1 MSEPTPK
8 LYRVEDCDSLSLE
21 DTQDLYRKFVSS
33 SQVEAISAFGFG
45 RELVD
50 YAEGSWF
57 YLRNGRK
64 ILDFTGG
71 FGVLNHG
78 HNHPRI
84 LKVRKEFQD
93 RKKLEVHKS
102 FFSPYLAALSH
113 NIAQLLPGD
122 LNVSYLPNSG
132 GESVEGAL
140 KMAYKYHQG
149 KRHCVLHADIS
160 FHGKLIGSG
169 SVTGSRETPYEFQKI
184 PHVETFC
191 YDDLES
197 VREKVGS
204 LRNNKGSSDVYA
216 LIVEP
221 FSASSLRE
229 NSEEFLRGVREICT
243 EEKIVLIFDEVYTGW
258 GKTGELFHFMR
269 HEGLVP
275 DILTSSKSFGGGK
288 ASISLYVAR
297 DPIFRK
303 AYDNLSDFT
312 LHSTT
317 YNAFGEESI
326 TALEAVNIVME
337 DDYPAKARHI
347 EERLGAGLRH
357 LKEKHPKMLQE
368 VLGVGA
374 LQGIMINPG
383 SKVLQAVTQ
392 AVPVGMFRDKQFL
405 NKLTTC
411 AVIAEL
417 YAAHGILTSFGAN
430 DRIVLWIAPALIVT
444 DEEIDHFLDAL
455 DKTLNNGLLAL
466 VLKLLK
472 SKIFQR

>member
-1 MSEPTPK
+1 MN
-8 LYRVEDCDSLSLE
+8 LYKVEDCDQLPIKE
-21 DTQDLYRKFVSS
+21 VHDLYRKNVSS
-33 SQVEAISAFGFG
+33 SQVGAISAFGFG

-50 YAEGSWF
+50 YAEGMRF
-57 YLRNGRK
+57 HLRNGDE

-84 LKVRKEFQD
+84 LKVRKEFQA
-93 RKKLEVHKS
+93 RKRLEVHKS

-113 NIAQLLPGD
+113 NVAQLLPGD
-122 LNVSYLPNSG
+122 LSVSYLPNSG

-140 KMAYKYHQG
+140 KMAFKFHDGQ
-149 KRHCVLHADIS
+149 RRFVLHSDIS
-160 FHGKLIGSG
+160 FHGKLLGCG
-169 SVTGSRETPYEFQKI
+169 SVTGSHETSYDFQKI
-184 PHVETFC
+184 PNVETFC
-191 YDDLES
+191 YNDLES
-197 VREKVGS
+197 VRGQISK
-204 LRNNKGSSDVYA
+204 LRNKRGDSDVYA

-229 NSEEFLRGVREICT
+229 SSEEFLRGIREICT
-243 EEKIVLIFDEVYTGW
+243 EENIVLIFDEVYTGW

-288 ASISLYVAR
+288 SSISLYVAR
-297 DPIFRK
+297 EPIFRK
-303 AYDNLSDFT
+303 AYDNLNDFN

-326 TALEAVNIVME
+326 TALEAVNIVVE

-347 EERLGAGLRH
+347 GERLGAGLRR
-357 LKEKHPKMLQE
+357 LKEKHPKILQE
-368 VLGVGA
+368 TLGRGA

-383 SKVLQAVTQ
+383 PKVMQGIANS
-392 AVPVGMFRDKQFL
+392 VPVGMFKDKQFL

-411 AVIAEL
+411 AVISEL
-417 YAAHGILTSFGAN
+417 YSSHRILTSFGAN

-444 DEEIDHFLDAL
+444 DEEIDRFLGAL
-455 DKTLNNGLLAL
+455 DETLGTGLLSL

-472 SKIFQR
+472 SKFFQR